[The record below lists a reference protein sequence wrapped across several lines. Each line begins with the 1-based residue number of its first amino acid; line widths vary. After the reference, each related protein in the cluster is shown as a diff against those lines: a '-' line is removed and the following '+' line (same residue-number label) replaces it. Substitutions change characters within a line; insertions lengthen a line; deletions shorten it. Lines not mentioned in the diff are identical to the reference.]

1 MVYFFVK
8 ITFFMIFEKKKITL
22 ENPLSK
28 PFLKIETTLKKKNVV
43 KFQKVLTT
51 AYKSCILTTYK
62 KTSVV
67 Y

>member
-1 MVYFFVK
+1 
-8 ITFFMIFEKKKITL
+8 MIFEKKKITL
-22 ENPLSK
+22 ENPLIK
-28 PFLKIETTLKKKNVV
+28 PFLKIETTLKKKKNVV

>member
-1 MVYFFVK
+1 
-8 ITFFMIFEKKKITL
+8 MIFEKKKITL
-22 ENPLSK
+22 ENPLIK

>member
-28 PFLKIETTLKKKNVV
+28 PFLKIETTLKKKKRCKVPKSVDNRL
-43 KFQKVLTT
+43 QKLYTDN
-51 AYKSCILTTYK
+51 I
-62 KTSVV
+62 
-67 Y
+67 

>member
-1 MVYFFVK
+1 
-8 ITFFMIFEKKKITL
+8 MIFEKKITL
-22 ENPLSK
+22 ENPLIK
-28 PFLKIETTLKKKNVV
+28 PFLKIETTFKKKNVV

>member
-8 ITFFMIFEKKKITL
+8 ITFFMIFEKKITL
-22 ENPLSK
+22 ENPLIK